1 VVDYNKQLTSWEFF
15 GDETLFPFLFKI
27 LDSPLLIN
35 VFRTREDMK
44 IKIPNACSQVQ
55 TFLKSTKEMNN
66 VVAFLAVE
74 VIDIV
79 RAPYSRVIKA
89 EQDDPKKPAVQNS
102 INTNIFLQ
110 KVQMECPPTPS
121 SISS

>member
-1 VVDYNKQLTSWEFF
+1 
-15 GDETLFPFLFKI
+15 
-27 LDSPLLIN
+27 
-35 VFRTREDMK
+35 MK
-44 IKIPNACSQVQ
+44 IKIPKACSQVQ

-79 RAPYSRVIKA
+79 RAPYSRVINA

-102 INTNIFLQ
+102 INTDIFLQ

-121 SISS
+121 SISSYVPRIIRTLTPSVRSPLHAAAKVIAAAATEDSRNK